1 MIAYRETE
9 YQPEIAIRVHPY
21 LDAEYDERIRYY
33 DFKVNP
39 ELIREG
45 LEDFKPWEPQP
56 AIESFY
62 QLLEWISGRDSQLES
77 NDCAFTGPKTNISV
91 NSSKKKMECKGRL
104 MVFFRSLPNNLNA
117 DTMKWL
123 LNATG
128 AYIERT
134 DEPTWQD
141 GIVGLS
147 FMKTAYAALNRQI
160 GEELVL
166 RFWAFGDTEQEVF
179 DNLNRLFR
187 NLLTALQGVSREISE
202 ALVRQLQS

>member
-1 MIAYRETE
+1 VIAYKESE
-9 YQPEIAIRVHPY
+9 YQPEIPIRVHPY
-21 LDAEYDERIRYY
+21 LDAEYDERVRYHN
-33 DFKVNP
+33 FRETP
-39 ELIREG
+39 ELIREK
-45 LEDFKPWEPQP
+45 LEDFKPFEPQQ
-56 AIESFY
+56 AVKTFY
-62 QLLEWISGRDSQLES
+62 ELVEWINGPESELES

-104 MVFFRSLPNNLNA
+104 MVFFRRLPNNLNT

-134 DEPTWQD
+134 DEQTWQD

-147 FMKTAYAALNRQI
+147 FMKTAFAALNNQI

-179 DNLNRLFR
+179 DNLDRLFR
-187 NLLTALQGVSREISE
+187 NLLTALEGVSKEVSK
-202 ALVRQLQS
+202 ALVRQSQS